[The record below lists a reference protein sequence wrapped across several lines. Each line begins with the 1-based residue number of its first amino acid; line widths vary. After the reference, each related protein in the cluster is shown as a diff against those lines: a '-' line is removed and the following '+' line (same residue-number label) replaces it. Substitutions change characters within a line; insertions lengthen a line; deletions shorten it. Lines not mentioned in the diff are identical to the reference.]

1 MRRHTIGMMAA
12 LLVAVS
18 GSTFAA
24 PPTDA
29 DIETRLKT
37 FGEAVNALPRE
48 DRTAFAQGRAEAA
61 KAAIA
66 ELSLNEASASQIE
79 KLREVLMAA
88 PSSRD
93 GVFARL
99 TELSTGAT
107 MDAAK
112 AAMMRL
118 DYAKVEPGESPAA
131 TQAKFGAMIRGL
143 YMETLDHPGLGELLL
158 AGQGTEIFTRL
169 RMADEAWFADGRLVG
184 ALERLLTLKLPGA
197 SAIRAVSAF
206 EAIADESVVSPEAK
220 ERIRTLVLARLEG
233 ALASD
238 DGADARIKT
247 GLERQV
253 RFVNGA
259 FARGTL
265 INSDAPSMHFA
276 WSNTPTPIATLA
288 DLKGKVV
295 VVDFWATWCG
305 PCISSFPKVRELVA
319 RYEGYPVVVLG
330 VTSIQGF
337 HMARKLDDKKAD
349 RIDTKGEPAK
359 EHELM
364 GTFVKDMNMTWP
376 VVFSQEEVF
385 NPEYGV
391 KGIPHVAIIDPAGKV
406 RFNALHPGSDAEG
419 KYHKIDELLKEFN
432 LPAPEPVP
440 AKAEPAKKGE

>member
-1 MRRHTIGMMAA
+1 MKRHMIGMMAA
-12 LLVAVS
+12 FLVAAS
-18 GSTFAA
+18 GTTFAA

-29 DIETRLKT
+29 DIEARLSAYS
-37 FGEAVNALPRE
+37 EAVKGLSRD

-66 ELSLNEASASQIE
+66 DLSIAEASAAQIE
-79 KLREVLMAA
+79 KLREVLMGVPAA
-88 PSSRD
+88 RES
-93 GVFARL
+93 VNARL
-99 TELSTGAT
+99 AELSAGTT

-112 AAMMRL
+112 AAMLRL

-131 TQAKFGAMIRGL
+131 TQAKFSAMIRGL
-143 YMETLDHPGLGELLL
+143 YMEAADHPGMGELLL
-158 AGQGTEIFTRL
+158 AGQGTDLFSRL
-169 RMADEAWFADGRLVG
+169 RMADQSWFADGRLL
-184 ALERLLTLKLPGA
+184 ATLERLLTLKLPGA
-197 SAIRAVSAF
+197 TAIRAVSAF
-206 EAIADESVVSPEAK
+206 EAMADEDSVSPEAK
-220 ERIRTLVLARLEG
+220 ERIRGLVLARLEG

-247 GLERQV
+247 GIERQIK
-253 RFVNGA
+253 FINGA
-259 FARGTL
+259 FARGAL
-265 INSDAPSMHFA
+265 IGSDAPSMTFA
-276 WSNTPTPIATLA
+276 WSSTTAPIATLA

-305 PCISSFPKVRELVA
+305 PCISSFPKVRELAA

-330 VTSIQGF
+330 VTSLQGF
-337 HMARKLDDKKAD
+337 HMERKLEEKTSK

-364 GTFVKDMNMTWP
+364 GAFVKDMNMTWP

-406 RFNALHPGSDAEG
+406 RFNGLHPGSDAEG
-419 KYHKIDELLKEFN
+419 KYNKIDALLKEFN

-440 AKAEPAKKGE
+440 ASAPGKKGE